1 MNNEITPTGILS
13 MLDTT
18 KAERSSFV
26 DNVVNTML
34 GGYVEPI
41 NIHLQVKSMEE
52 IYKAIK
58 AHPDY
63 NSMVLESAHNYGK
76 SFEFRNAKIAIRDAA
91 GKWDYSHDHEWVS
104 LKAQLENRQEYLKAI
119 KEPVERIT
127 ADGEVVTD
135 VPATYTPGSETIFVT
150 LK

>member
-1 MNNEITPTGILS
+1 MTTGITPSSILS

-18 KAERSSFV
+18 KAERITFV
-26 DNVVNTML
+26 AEVVTKML

-41 NIHLQVKSMEE
+41 NVHLQVKCMEE
-52 IYKAIK
+52 IVKAIK

-63 NSMVLESAHNYGK
+63 NEMVLESARKHGK

-91 GKWDYSHDHEWVS
+91 GKWDYSHDAEWTS
-104 LKAQLENRQEYLKAI
+104 LKAQLDTRQEYLKAI
-119 KEPVERIT
+119 KEPVDRVT
-127 ADGEVVTD
+127 PDGEVVTD
-135 VPATYTPGSETIFVT
+135 VPATYTAGAETIFVT

>member
-1 MNNEITPTGILS
+1 MTTGITPSGILS

-18 KAERSSFV
+18 KAERTTFV
-26 DNVVNTML
+26 AEVVTKML

-41 NIHLQVKSMEE
+41 NVHLQVKCMEE
-52 IYKAIK
+52 IVKAIK

-63 NSMVLESAHNYGK
+63 NEMVLESARKHGK

-91 GKWDYSHDHEWVS
+91 GKWDYSHDAEWVS
-104 LKAQLENRQEYLKAI
+104 LKAQLDNRQEYLKAI
-119 KEPVERIT
+119 KEPVDRVT
-127 ADGEVVTD
+127 PDGEVVTD
-135 VPATYTPGSETIFVT
+135 VPATYTAGSETIFVN

>member
-1 MNNEITPTGILS
+1 

-18 KAERSSFV
+18 KSERGSFV
-26 DNVVNTML
+26 AEVITKML

-41 NIHLQVKSMEE
+41 NVHLQVKCMEE
-52 IYKAIK
+52 IVKAIK
-58 AHPDY
+58 ANPDY
-63 NSMVLESAHNYGK
+63 NDMVLESARKHGK